1 MLRAGRRIGVGPP
14 LLPDAECPMSIDE
27 SQEVYRAREQIRALV
42 DEIAGLARSDIGETA
57 FYSAMLDRILQAME
71 AVAGLV
77 WIVGEGGRVEP
88 ICHSGLEATGIGASK
103 EVEQGHLKL
112 VQALLGSPSGLIVPP
127 GGGLKGANGQQAASN
142 DTALSVISV
151 PIEREGTRAGLIE
164 VFQQPQ
170 DDQVERGYLIFVEQV
185 AAVAA
190 DYLQRRQ
197 VVSLDAQQSA
207 LAQVERFAR
216 VVHESLDPVATA
228 FVLANEGRRIIGC
241 DRVGVLVR
249 HRGKLRLD
257 AVSGQE
263 SVERRASAVQSLEAL
278 VRVVARAGEPLWHP
292 DPSRELPPQIE
303 EELENYIDES
313 HASALAIIPL
323 EKPRPTPVVKP
334 GGVDAVAVA
343 KEEAAPPV
351 APAPIGA
358 VVVEWYSASAV
369 DPAQKARV
377 NLVADHGK
385 VALANSLDHVGL
397 PLYPLINLAGKS
409 RAITNARNLPRT
421 VLVLL
426 GLLGAILAFVFVP
439 AELRL
444 EGKGTLEPVHRRDVF
459 AGIDGVVEAV
469 ESGVEHGAE
478 VKAGQLLARL
488 RNTEVD
494 VALADVLGRKASS
507 EEQLRATRRSL
518 LEDEKISADEK
529 VRLAGRAAQ
538 LEREIESLAEQQRLW
553 EARRKDLEVRSPLD
567 GVVVTWQVRD
577 RLLLRPVEK
586 GQVLMS
592 VADKTGPWELEVH
605 MPDDR
610 LGHVNR
616 AALAAKEA
624 GRDLRVD
631 YILATDPGT
640 RHQGLVREI
649 HEQAEVRGEEGNTVL
664 VRVMVDPERHEKEEL
679 GAGASVTARI
689 FCGKHSLG
697 YVWFHDVI
705 TFIQTQIL
713 FRLW

>member
-1 MLRAGRRIGVGPP
+1 
-14 LLPDAECPMSIDE
+14 MSIDE
-27 SQEVYRAREQIRALV
+27 SHEVYRAREQIRALV
-42 DEIAGLARSDIGETA
+42 DEIAGLARSDMGEAA

-77 WIVGEGGRVEP
+77 WIVGDGGRVEP
-88 ICHSGLEATGIGASK
+88 ICHSGLETTGIGASP
-103 EVEQGHLKL
+103 EAEQGHLKL
-112 VQALLGSPSGLIVPP
+112 VQALLGNSSGVIVPP
-127 GGGLKGANGQQAASN
+127 GMGLKAADGQPATNG
-142 DTALSVISV
+142 TGLSVIGV
-151 PIEREGTRAGLIE
+151 PIDREGTRAGLIE
-164 VFQQPQ
+164 IFQHPQ
-170 DDQVERGYLIFVEQV
+170 DDQVQRGYLIFVEQV

-190 DYLQRRQ
+190 DYLQRQ
-197 VVSLDAQQSA
+197 QMVSLDTQQTA
-207 LAQVERFAR
+207 LAQVERFSR
-216 VVHESLDPVATA
+216 SVHESLDPVATA

-241 DRVGVLVR
+241 DRVGVLIR
-249 HRGKLRLD
+249 RRRKLQLE

-263 SVERRASAVQSLEAL
+263 SVERRASAVQALEAL

-334 GGVDAVAVA
+334 GGNDAVAVA
-343 KEEAAPPV
+343 KAEAAPRVVPD
-351 APAPIGA
+351 PIGA
-358 VVVEWYSASAV
+358 VVVEWFTAANL
-369 DPAQKARV
+369 DPGQKARV
-377 NLVADHGK
+377 GLVAEHGK
-385 VALANSLDHVGL
+385 VALANALTHTGL
-397 PLYPLINLAGKS
+397 PLYPLLKLADQARGLTT
-409 RAITNARNLPRT
+409 IRNLPRT
-421 VLVLL
+421 VLAAIGILT
-426 GLLGAILAFVFVP
+426 AILALVLVP

-459 AGIDGVVEAV
+459 ARIDGVVESIEPEV
-469 ESGVEHGAE
+469 QHGAE
-478 VKAGQLLARL
+478 VKAGQLLASL

-494 VALADVLGRKASS
+494 VALTDVLGRKASS

-538 LEREIESLAEQQRLW
+538 LEREIESLTEQQRLW

-567 GVVVTWQVRD
+567 GVIVTWQVRD

-592 VADKTGPWELEVH
+592 VADKTGPWELEVQ

-616 AALAAKEA
+616 AALAAQKA
-624 GRDLRVD
+624 GRELTVD

-640 RHQGLVREI
+640 RHQGVVREI

-664 VRVMVDPERHEKEEL
+664 VRVMIDPERHEKEEL
-679 GAGASVTARI
+679 GTGASVTARI
-689 FCGKHSLG
+689 ACGKRSLG
-697 YVWFHDVI
+697 YVWFHDVLS
-705 TFIQTQIL
+705 FIQTQIL

>member
-1 MLRAGRRIGVGPP
+1 
-14 LLPDAECPMSIDE
+14 MSIDE
-27 SQEVYRAREQIRALV
+27 SHEVYRAREQIRALV
-42 DEIAGLARSDIGETA
+42 DEIAGLARSDMGEAA

-77 WIVGEGGRVEP
+77 WIVGDGGRVEP
-88 ICHSGLEATGIGASK
+88 ICHSGLETTGIGASP
-103 EVEQGHLKL
+103 EAEQGHLKL
-112 VQALLGSPSGLIVPP
+112 VQALLGNSSCVIVPP
-127 GGGLKGANGQQAASN
+127 GMGLKAADGQPATNG
-142 DTALSVISV
+142 TGLSVIGV
-151 PIEREGTRAGLIE
+151 PIDREGTRAGLIE
-164 VFQQPQ
+164 IFQHPQ
-170 DDQVERGYLIFVEQV
+170 DDQVQRGYLIFVEQV

-190 DYLQRRQ
+190 DYLQRQ
-197 VVSLDAQQSA
+197 QMVSLDTQQTA
-207 LAQVERFAR
+207 LAQVERFSR
-216 VVHESLDPVATA
+216 SVHESLDPVATA

-241 DRVGVLVR
+241 DRVGVLIR
-249 HRGKLRLD
+249 RRRKLQLE

-263 SVERRASAVQSLEAL
+263 SVERRASAVQALEAL

-334 GGVDAVAVA
+334 GGNDAVAVA
-343 KEEAAPPV
+343 KAEAAPRVVPD
-351 APAPIGA
+351 PIGA
-358 VVVEWYSASAV
+358 FVVEWFTAANL
-369 DPAQKARV
+369 DPGQKARV
-377 NLVADHGK
+377 GLVAEHGK
-385 VALANSLDHVGL
+385 VALANALTHTGL
-397 PLYPLINLAGKS
+397 PLYPLLKLADQS
-409 RAITNARNLPRT
+409 RGLTTIRNLPRT
-421 VLVLL
+421 VLAAIGILT
-426 GLLGAILAFVFVP
+426 AILALVLVP

-459 AGIDGVVEAV
+459 ARIDGVVESIEPEV
-469 ESGVEHGAE
+469 QHGAE
-478 VKAGQLLARL
+478 VKAGQLLASL

-494 VALADVLGRKASS
+494 VALTDVLGRKASS

-538 LEREIESLAEQQRLW
+538 LEREIESLTEQQRLW

-567 GVVVTWQVRD
+567 GVIVTWQVRD

-592 VADKTGPWELEVH
+592 VADKTGPWELEVQ

-616 AALAAKEA
+616 AALAAQKA
-624 GRDLRVD
+624 GRELTVD

-640 RHQGLVREI
+640 RHQGVVREI

-664 VRVMVDPERHEKEEL
+664 VRVMIDPERHEKEEL
-679 GAGASVTARI
+679 GTGASVTARI
-689 FCGKHSLG
+689 ACGKRSLG
-697 YVWFHDVI
+697 YVWFHDVLS
-705 TFIQTQIL
+705 FIQTQIL

>member
-1 MLRAGRRIGVGPP
+1 
-14 LLPDAECPMSIDE
+14 MSIDE
-27 SQEVYRAREQIRALV
+27 SQEVYRAREQIRGLIDQIKAMSRQGKSEAEFFSAL
-42 DEIAGLARSDIGETA
+42 
-57 FYSAMLDRILQAME
+57 LDQTLQAME

-77 WIVGEGGRVEP
+77 WLSRDGGRVEP
-88 ICHSGLEATGIGASK
+88 VCHAGLNATGVTASP
-103 EVEQGHLKL
+103 EAEQGHLAL
-112 VQALLGSPSGLIVPP
+112 VQSLLGSPTGLVVP
-127 GGGLKGANGQQAASN
+127 GGAELSGPDGKTLAANS
-142 DTALSVISV
+142 TALSVIAV
-151 PIEREGTRAGLIE
+151 PIENNGARAGLIE
-164 VFQQPQ
+164 IFQHPQ
-170 DDQVERGYLIFVEQV
+170 DEQVERGYLVFMQQV
-185 AAVAA
+185 AEVAS
-190 DYLQRRQ
+190 DYLQQRQ
-197 VVSLDAQQSA
+197 VVALGDQQAA
-207 LAQVERFAR
+207 LSQVERFAR
-216 VVHESLDPVATA
+216 AVHESLDPVATA
-228 FVLANEGRRIIGC
+228 MVIANEARRIIGC

-249 HRGKLRLD
+249 RRRKLRLE

-263 SVERRASAVQSLEAL
+263 SIERRASEVQAIEAL
-278 VRVVARAGEPLWHP
+278 VEVVARAGEPLWHP

-313 HASALAIIPL
+313 HTSALAIIPL

-343 KEEAAPPV
+343 KAEAAPKAVPE
-351 APAPIGA
+351 PIA
-358 VVVEWYSASAV
+358 AIVVEWFKAANV
-369 DPAQKARV
+369 GPAQKARV
-377 NLVADHGK
+377 ELVAEHGK
-385 VALANSLDHVGL
+385 VALSNSLAHTGL

-409 RAITNARNLPRT
+409 RVLTTARNLPRT
-421 VLVLL
+421 VLA
-426 GLLGAILAFVFVP
+426 GLAILAGILALVFVP

-444 EGKGTLEPVHRRDVF
+444 EGKGTLEPVHRREVF
-459 AGIDGVVEAV
+459 AGIDGVVEAIAP
-469 ESGVEHGAE
+469 GIEHGAE
-478 VKAGQLLARL
+478 VKAGQPVARL

-538 LEREIESLAEQQRLW
+538 LEREIESLESQRQLW
-553 EARRKDLEVRSPLD
+553 ETRRKDLEVTSPLD

-592 VADKTGPWELEVH
+592 IADKTGPWELEVH

-616 AALAAKEA
+616 AAREAKAA
-624 GRDLRVD
+624 GRDLVVD

-640 RHQGLVREI
+640 RHRGTVREI
-649 HEQAEVRGEEGNTVL
+649 HEQAEVRGEDGNTVL
-664 VRVMVDPERHEKEEL
+664 VRVTIDPEKHEKEEL

-689 FCGKHSLG
+689 ACGKRSLG
-697 YVWFHDVI
+697 YVWFHDVLS
-705 TFIQTQIL
+705 FIQTQVL